1 MAVRQGVPVA
11 NIIRQGIHMVLHDL
25 SEESL
30 ERSMYHKRPFLIQ
43 FQEKPIIASFKGVK
57 CVIKGVIIKFDIDTF
72 MIHIN

>member
-30 ERSMYHKRPFLIQ
+30 ERSMYHKRPFMTQVLR
-43 FQEKPIIASFKGVK
+43 KPVIAGFRQ
-57 CVIKGVIIKFDIDTF
+57 
-72 MIHIN
+72 